1 MLNAIKKE
9 DFSVLNAELTMK
21 PDTTID
27 LDQETA
33 EKLLKIL
40 DFIDEIEGVQE
51 VYSNG
56 GFLDDF
62 KID

>member
-1 MLNAIKKE
+1 
-9 DFSVLNAELTMK
+9 MK
-21 PDTTID
+21 PDNPID
-27 LDQETA
+27 LDHETA

-40 DFIDEIEGVQE
+40 DFIDEIEDVQE

-56 GFLDDF
+56 GFPDDV